1 MIRNDEILKLSGQ
14 ADGNGGFSSQNVAS
28 DEKEEKTC
36 VSACVAQVDALM
48 MFLLLILISK

>member
-28 DEKEEKTC
+28 DEKEEKTR
-36 VSACVAQVDALM
+36 VAACVAQVDALM